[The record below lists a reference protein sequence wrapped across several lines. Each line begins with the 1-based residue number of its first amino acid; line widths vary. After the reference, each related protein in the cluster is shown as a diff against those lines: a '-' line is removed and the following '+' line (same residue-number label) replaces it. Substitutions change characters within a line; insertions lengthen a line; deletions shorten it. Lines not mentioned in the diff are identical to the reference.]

1 MESIIQSHTIVLLV
15 LNKMHPHLAFSLCSR
30 LVLDPTTLIP
40 FLLNCK
46 EIQHDCEELAESKK
60 GRGGG
65 AALIGAIY
73 FNRKELRKTWGGHVY
88 SCQPNPETSG
98 CRCLGVA
105 LPELRWSCVP
115 HGCNCWGQWL
125 RVPASRN
132 GVCTKQGGLK
142 TRGSDDQ
149 CEHRWVSAG
158 RNFTIQCVGTF
169 LKRLNLMQVRQVWV
183 FVLLQG
189 VGGLMQPDHGPSPA
203 WPAWFAAVGQQTAP
217 ESQAGPWHPEPGQ
230 RCC

>member
-1 MESIIQSHTIVLLV
+1 M
-15 LNKMHPHLAFSLCSR
+15 
-30 LVLDPTTLIP
+30 
-40 FLLNCK
+40 
-46 EIQHDCEELAESKK
+46 
-60 GRGGG
+60 
-65 AALIGAIY
+65 
-73 FNRKELRKTWGGHVY
+73 Y

-149 CEHRWVSAG
+149 CEHRWGSAG

-203 WPAWFAAVGQQTAP
+203 WPAWFAAMGQQTAP

-230 RCC
+230 RCCCRAEESRFSPSLGFPPVRGAAGAAGRADACVCTVPASLLPGSGA

>member
-1 MESIIQSHTIVLLV
+1 M
-15 LNKMHPHLAFSLCSR
+15 
-30 LVLDPTTLIP
+30 
-40 FLLNCK
+40 
-46 EIQHDCEELAESKK
+46 
-60 GRGGG
+60 
-65 AALIGAIY
+65 
-73 FNRKELRKTWGGHVY
+73 Y

-115 HGCNCWGQWL
+115 QGCNGWGQWL
-125 RVPASRN
+125 RVLASRN
-132 GVCTKQGGLK
+132 GVCMKQGGLK

-149 CEHRWVSAG
+149 CEHRWGSAG

-203 WPAWFAAVGQQTAP
+203 WPAWFAAMGQQTAP

-230 RCC
+230 RCCCRAEESRFSPSLGFPPVRGAAGAAGRADACVCTVPASLLPGSGA